1 LRVDEPATFHP
12 VGISKDPTLVS
23 SPHHET
29 LVFTGF
35 REIVAAQTTYG
46 VRPGGCT
53 NESCRQ
59 RVDDGGAKQEIM
71 VPKSKTVRL
80 VSGFTIDDVA
90 EACRSAA
97 IDFLDGVRDGWG
109 KRELAAWLVGPYHQL
124 SLLRCSA
131 DELAFAEVVDHAPR
145 SSSPKRVAE
154 QDVEKTMR
162 DARDQVMKIVQ
173 RFASGDPSAETFVWR
188 VRSRGAL
195 SRVEDETGRVGLV
208 PNEAPTQRLAE
219 RILSLIASDYVARP
233 LDYEDRATI
242 CATCKTLTF
251 DRDARESGD
260 CGAHRVSGS
269 GVHSRIDPQHMAPDA
284 TGEQDAARLRTH
296 LTVDL
301 VGDLA
306 KTAETAAPINRQTG

>member
-1 LRVDEPATFHP
+1 M
-12 VGISKDPTLVS
+12 
-23 SPHHET
+23 
-29 LVFTGF
+29 
-35 REIVAAQTTYG
+35 
-46 VRPGGCT
+46 
-53 NESCRQ
+53 
-59 RVDDGGAKQEIM
+59 M

-80 VSGFTIDDVA
+80 VGGFTIDDVA

-154 QDVEKTMR
+154 QDVETTMR
-162 DARDQVMKIVQ
+162 DARDQVLKIVQ
-173 RFASGDPSAETFVWR
+173 RFAAGDPSAETFVWR

-208 PNEAPTQRLAE
+208 PNEAPTQRLVE

-233 LDYEDRATI
+233 LDYEERVTI
-242 CATCKTLTF
+242 CSTCKTLTF
-251 DRDARESGD
+251 DADARESGD

-269 GVHSRIDPQHMAPDA
+269 GVHSRIDGQRVAPEE

-296 LTVDL
+296 LTGDL
-301 VGDLA
+301 VGGDLA
-306 KTAETAAPINRQTG
+306 KTSETTTTIDRQTG